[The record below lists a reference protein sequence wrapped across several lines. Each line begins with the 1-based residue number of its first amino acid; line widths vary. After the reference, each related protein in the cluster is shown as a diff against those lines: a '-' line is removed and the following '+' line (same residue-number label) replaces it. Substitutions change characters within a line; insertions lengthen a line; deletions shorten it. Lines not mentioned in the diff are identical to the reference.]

1 MRPRHSKPSRLFCR
15 IDVSAFASV
24 TVFLLAVF
32 MVTTG
37 PTHQGT
43 SYDLPT
49 VGHPI
54 PMPRANRED
63 ALLVTVMR
71 DGMIYFQNSRVVPNQ
86 MPAMIRDGVN
96 RGAEQKVY
104 IRADARARYGTVAA
118 VLDAVHAAGVE
129 KVTFLV
135 GQRRVLSASPDTT
148 PTFRTLPQ

>member
-1 MRPRHSKPSRLFCR
+1 
-15 IDVSAFASV
+15 
-24 TVFLLAVF
+24 
-32 MVTTG
+32 
-37 PTHQGT
+37 
-43 SYDLPT
+43 
-49 VGHPI
+49 
-54 PMPRANRED
+54 MPRANRED

-71 DGMIYFQNSRVVPNQ
+71 DGMTYFQNSRVVPNQ

>member
-24 TVFLLAVF
+24 AVFLLAVF

-43 SYDLPT
+43 SYDLPK
-49 VGHPI
+49 VGHAV

-63 ALLVTVMR
+63 ALLITVLR
-71 DGMIYFQNSRVVPNQ
+71 DGMTYFQNSRVVPDNLLG
-86 MPAMIRDGVN
+86 MIRDGVN

-129 KVTFLV
+129 KVTFSV
-135 GQRRVLSASPDTT
+135 GQRRVLSASPDTS

>member
-1 MRPRHSKPSRLFCR
+1 M
-15 IDVSAFASV
+15 
-24 TVFLLAVF
+24 VFLLALF

-37 PTHQGT
+37 PTHHGP
-43 SYDLPT
+43 SYDLPK

-71 DGMIYFQNSRVVPNQ
+71 DGMIYFQNSRVVPDNL
-86 MPAMIRDGVN
+86 PAMIRDGVN

-118 VLDAVHAAGVE
+118 VLDAVHAGGVE